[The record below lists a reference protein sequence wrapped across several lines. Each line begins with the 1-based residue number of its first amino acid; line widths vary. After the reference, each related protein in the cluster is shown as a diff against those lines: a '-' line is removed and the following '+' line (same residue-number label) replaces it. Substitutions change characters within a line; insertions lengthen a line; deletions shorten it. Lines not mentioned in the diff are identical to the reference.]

1 MHVLTLVSANSAL
14 LNYMRKNYCTVL
26 WAGIVTLVSE
36 RQRSKG
42 VTIPGSIISNY
53 IIIIINNE
61 RFENKIVHALL
72 RLHANTAKKPMTS
85 MFLCSIQNK
94 SSSPFLGLII
104 LIS

>member
-1 MHVLTLVSANSAL
+1 MYVLTLVSANSAL
-14 LNYMRKNYCTVL
+14 LNYMRRNYCTVL

-53 IIIIINNE
+53 IIINE

>member
-14 LNYMRKNYCTVL
+14 LNYMRRNYCTVL

-36 RQRSKG
+36 RSKG

-53 IIIIINNE
+53 IIINE

>member
-14 LNYMRKNYCTVL
+14 LNYMRRNYCTVL

-53 IIIIINNE
+53 IIINE

>member
-14 LNYMRKNYCTVL
+14 LSYMRRNYCTVL

-53 IIIIINNE
+53 IIINE

>member
-14 LNYMRKNYCTVL
+14 LNYMRRNYCTVL

-42 VTIPGSIISNY
+42 VTIPGSILSNY
-53 IIIIINNE
+53 IIINE

-85 MFLCSIQNK
+85 MFYVVFKTRVLRL
-94 SSSPFLGLII
+94 SSASLY
-104 LIS
+104 